1 MLSQS
6 IDSHLPK
13 LARVCARTLLL
24 AYLLTQFFLLL
35 PLSPLSPD
43 WGSQLSSRILDGAPV
58 PLLAVALLRYA
69 SLAEP
74 SPDPQSEPEEAM
86 EVARRR
92 HNAVQLCKLGVISL
106 SLLAVW
112 QFALLS
118 GSLTALEQRNSN
130 KATQESRRLRQSEQ
144 SIIQASGV
152 QIDQVWQELMAAGA
166 PGLGK
171 PVSGTEQRRERL
183 LEAIKTDQQ
192 QLVQGLREE
201 GNRARFTILRERLRN
216 LGLCL
221 IYVLGFDR
229 LGRQWL

>member
-86 EVARRR
+86 EV
-92 HNAVQLCKLGVISL
+92 
-106 SLLAVW
+106 
-112 QFALLS
+112 S

-144 SIIQASGV
+144 SIIQAPAA

-201 GNRARFTILRERLRN
+201 GNRARFAILRERLRN